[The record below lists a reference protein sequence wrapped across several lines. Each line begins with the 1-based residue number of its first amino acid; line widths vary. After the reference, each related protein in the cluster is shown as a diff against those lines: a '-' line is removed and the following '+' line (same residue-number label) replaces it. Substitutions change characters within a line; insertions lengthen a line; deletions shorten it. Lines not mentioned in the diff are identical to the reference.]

1 MENGRV
7 VFDGGIE
14 DSVNRYLQVSNLEND
29 FFNVHSRSGNKKILF
44 TNIRV
49 FGINENVKPST
60 GTPLNIL
67 IDFENKENVSLD
79 RIVFDLGIEDDFG
92 YRVCW
97 VSSIL
102 VNKELS
108 IEPSQILLSFPIN
121 RLNNGRYYITVY
133 ITVDNICAD
142 WIDNA
147 YMFEVNEGNYYS
159 NGKVVPNKQSKVLFD
174 FNMKFI

>member
-1 MENGRV
+1 MEQGRV
-7 VFDGGIE
+7 VFEGGIE
-14 DSVNRYLQVSNLEND
+14 DSVNRYLQADIENIRLSEIK
-29 FFNVHSRSGNKKILF
+29 NRIGNKKILF
-44 TNIRV
+44 TNIKV
-49 FGINENVKPST
+49 YGINENVKPSS
-60 GTPLNIL
+60 GAPLNIL
-67 IDFENKENVSLD
+67 IDFENNENVSLD

-92 YRVCW
+92 HRICW

-102 VNKELS
+102 VNKESS
-108 IEPSQILLSFPIN
+108 IKPNQILLNFPIN

-147 YMFEVNEGNYYS
+147 YMFEVIEGNYYS

-174 FNMKFI
+174 FNMNFI